1 MPSQLKVH
9 LAISPFVLLHTTAG
23 DRLRISEKRNSKR
36 GCERPFTMADIGDSS
51 SKGKNVLESLPKIEQ
66 LTQGVA
72 DVNIESGQ
80 DDGEWVVYAK
90 KSKNRARSTTV
101 KPWSPPVHNSRP
113 TGNTK
118 MAHKPVTRNDGGV
131 GRASGSGNPWQSQNA
146 NFKRPA
152 GRGNGRPQLTAS
164 ESESSNNVTSN
175 PVIRPPLEHGWNWQS
190 ISGSKQS
197 KSVDDSLVKGEIT
210 EESPMKN
217 DSVDDE
223 GDEEEGF
230 DAMEDTDDDLMSD
243 DYDSDTSQKSHETRK
258 KSKWFKDFFENL
270 DGLSIEK
277 INEPERQWH
286 CTACRGGPGAIDWY
300 RGLQPLITH
309 AKTKGS
315 KRVKIHRE
323 FAELLEEE
331 LRKRG
336 SAVIPPGEVFGKW
349 KGLKDEEKD
358 HEIVWPPMVV
368 IQNTRLEQDENDKWL
383 GMGNQELLNYFSA
396 YDAVKARHAYGPQG
410 HRGLSVLIFEAS
422 AIGYLEAERLHKHF
436 AEQGTDRDAWFSHH
450 RRLFLP
456 GGRRQLYGY
465 MAIKEDLD
473 FFNRHC
479 QGKSRLK
486 YDMRSYQEMVV
497 NQLRQMNEDNQLLI
511 YLKDRDA
518 KKQKQTKALEESL
531 GIVTEKL
538 RRTMEENRIVRL
550 RTKMQHEENKEEMY
564 MQEEF
569 FKEQIRI
576 IHDSRA
582 AKEEEFERMQQEK
595 REKVK
600 PSSTSPLNEEEG
612 RVKVDEYLKFVEFQD
627 KEMEN
632 FVAEEEKL
640 RQAHKDNVDAMT
652 RRHWE
657 EKVQLEERFNE
668 ELAKLMEKYSL
679 SHPEKSNGI

>member
-1 MPSQLKVH
+1 
-9 LAISPFVLLHTTAG
+9 
-23 DRLRISEKRNSKR
+23 
-36 GCERPFTMADIGDSS
+36 
-51 SKGKNVLESLPKIEQ
+51 
-66 LTQGVA
+66 
-72 DVNIESGQ
+72 
-80 DDGEWVVYAK
+80 
-90 KSKNRARSTTV
+90 
-101 KPWSPPVHNSRP
+101 
-113 TGNTK
+113 
-118 MAHKPVTRNDGGV
+118 
-131 GRASGSGNPWQSQNA
+131 
-146 NFKRPA
+146 
-152 GRGNGRPQLTAS
+152 
-164 ESESSNNVTSN
+164 
-175 PVIRPPLEHGWNWQS
+175 
-190 ISGSKQS
+190 
-197 KSVDDSLVKGEIT
+197 
-210 EESPMKN
+210 MKN

-331 LRKRG
+331 LRRRG

>member
-1 MPSQLKVH
+1 MS
-9 LAISPFVLLHTTAG
+9 S
-23 DRLRISEKRNSKR
+23 RR
-36 GCERPFTMADIGDSS
+36 GGGRPFTTSTNDDDSS
-51 SKGKNVLESLPKIEQ
+51 SRVSESLPKVEQ
-66 LTQGVA
+66 VAQSVA
-72 DVNIESGQ
+72 DVNLESGQ

-90 KSKNRARSTTV
+90 KSKNKARSSAA
-101 KPWSPPVHNSRP
+101 KPWSPPVHNSRVR
-113 TGNTK
+113 N
-118 MAHKPVTRNDGGV
+118 PVTQNDGGF
-131 GRASGSGNPWQSQNA
+131 GRASGSGNPWHSQNA
-146 NFKRPA
+146 NLKKPA
-152 GRGNGRPQLTAS
+152 GRGNGRPQITAS
-164 ESESSNNVTSN
+164 ESESYNVSSN
-175 PVIRPPLEHGWNWQS
+175 PLIRPPLEHGWNWQS
-190 ISGSKQS
+190 RTGSKQT
-197 KSVDDSLVKGEIT
+197 KSVDDSLVT
-210 EESPMKN
+210 EESPVKN

-223 GDEEEGF
+223 GEDGF
-230 DAMEDTDDDLMSD
+230 DGMEDTDDDLASD
-243 DYDSDTSQKSHETRK
+243 DYDSDTSQKSLETRK

-277 INEPERQWH
+277 INEQERQWH
-286 CTACRGGPGAIDWY
+286 CPACKGGPGAIDWY
-300 RGLQPLITH
+300 NGLQPLLTH

-323 FAELLEEE
+323 FAELLDEE
-331 LRKRG
+331 LCRRG
-336 SAVIPPGEVFGKW
+336 SAVIPSGEVFGKW

-368 IQNTRLEQDENDKWL
+368 IQNTRLEQDENDTWL

-396 YDAVKARHAYGPQG
+396 YAAAKARHSYGPQG
-410 HRGLSVLIFEAS
+410 HRGMSVLIFEAS

-436 AEQGTDRDAWFSHH
+436 VEQRTDRDSWFSNN

-465 MAIKEDLD
+465 MAVKEDLD

-486 YDMRSYQEMVV
+486 YNMRSYQEMVV
-497 NQLRQMNEDNQLLI
+497 NQLRQMNEDNQLLN
-511 YLKDRDA
+511 YFKDRDA

-564 MQEEF
+564 MQEQF
-569 FKEQIRI
+569 FKDQIRI

-582 AKEEEFERMQQEK
+582 AKEEDFERMQQEK

-600 PSSTSPLNEEEG
+600 QSSEEEG
-612 RVKVDEYLKFVEFQD
+612 RVKVNEYLKFVEFQD

-640 RQAHKDNVDAMT
+640 REAHKDNVAGMT

-679 SHPEKSNGI
+679 SHSEPKSNGIS

>member
-1 MPSQLKVH
+1 M
-9 LAISPFVLLHTTAG
+9 
-23 DRLRISEKRNSKR
+23 NSKR
-36 GCERPFTMADIGDSS
+36 GGRPFTMANNDDSS

-66 LTQGVA
+66 LTKGVA
-72 DVNIESGQ
+72 DVNLESGQ
-80 DDGEWVVYAK
+80 DDGEWVVYAR
-90 KSKNRARSTTV
+90 KSKNRARSSSA
-101 KPWSPPVHNSRP
+101 KPWSPPVHNSRVV
-113 TGNTK
+113 GNTEIV
-118 MAHKPVTRNDGGV
+118 HKPVTWNGGGV

-146 NFKRPA
+146 NLKRPA

-164 ESESSNNVTSN
+164 ESESNNVTSN
-175 PVIRPPLEHGWNWQS
+175 PLIGPPLEHGWNWQS
-190 ISGSKQS
+190 RTGSKQS
-197 KSVDDSLVKGEIT
+197 TSVNDSLAKDEIT
-210 EESPMKN
+210 EESLVKN
-217 DSVDDE
+217 DNVDDE
-223 GDEEEGF
+223 GEEGF

-270 DGLSIEK
+270 DGLSMEK

-286 CTACRGGPGAIDWY
+286 CPACQGGPGAIDWY
-300 RGLQPLITH
+300 RGLQPLMTH

-323 FAELLEEE
+323 FAELLDEE
-331 LRKRG
+331 LRNRG
-336 SAVIPPGEVFGKW
+336 TAVIPSGEVFGKW

-368 IQNTRLEQDENDKWL
+368 IQNTRFEQDENDKWI

-396 YDAVKARHAYGPQG
+396 YDAAKARHSYGPQG
-410 HRGLSVLIFEAS
+410 HRGMSVLIFEAS
-422 AIGYLEAERLHKHF
+422 AIGFLEAERLHKHF
-436 AEQGTDRDAWFSHH
+436 AEQGTDRDAWSRRH
-450 RRLFLP
+450 RELLLP

-465 MAIKEDLD
+465 MAIKEDLE

-486 YDMRSYQEMVV
+486 YDMRSYEEMVV
-497 NQLRQMNEDNQLLI
+497 DQLRQMSEDNQQLI
-511 YLKDRDA
+511 YLKDRDV

-564 MQEEF
+564 MQEQF
-569 FKEQIRI
+569 FKDQIKI

-582 AKEEEFERMQQEK
+582 AKEEDFERLQQEK
-595 REKVK
+595 RDKVK
-600 PSSTSPLNEEEG
+600 QSSTSPLNEEEG

-640 RQAHKDNVDAMT
+640 RQAHKDNIAAMT
-652 RRHWE
+652 RRYWE
-657 EKVQLEERFNE
+657 EKVQLEETFNE

-679 SHPEKSNGI
+679 SHPETKSNGI